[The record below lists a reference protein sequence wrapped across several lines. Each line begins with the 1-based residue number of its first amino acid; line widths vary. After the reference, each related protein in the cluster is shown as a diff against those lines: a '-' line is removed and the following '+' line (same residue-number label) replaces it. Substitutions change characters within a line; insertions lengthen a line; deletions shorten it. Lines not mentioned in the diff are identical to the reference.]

1 VEANVAGSNPVSHP
15 KMIIKPLEEKNNRP
29 SIYRVLFLITLV
41 ATGILLDKIFL
52 KQSKDIPSILGK
64 TQEIQLQAQEE
75 VVRQV
80 QDNNLVKDSIN
91 KVEEVGGVVLGEATN
106 TLTKL
111 TSDAGSLISTVIY
124 DNSIGKVVDQ
134 ISKLPKDQQEKI
146 KEQICK

>member
-1 VEANVAGSNPVSHP
+1 
-15 KMIIKPLEEKNNRP
+15 MIIKPLEEKNNKP
-29 SIYRVLFLITLV
+29 SIYRALFLVTLIAV
-41 ATGILLDKIFL
+41 GVLLDKKFL
-52 KQSKDIPSILGK
+52 KRSKKIPSILGK

-80 QDNNLVKDSIN
+80 QESSLVKDSIS
-91 KVEEVGGVVLGEATN
+91 KAEEVGGAVLDEATN

-134 ISKLPKDQQEKI
+134 ISKLPKNQQEKI

>member
-1 VEANVAGSNPVSHP
+1 MSSILTQGSTTMP
-15 KMIIKPLEEKNNRP
+15 IIKPLEEKNNRP
-29 SIYRVLFLITLV
+29 SIYRVMFLITLV

-64 TQEIQLQAQEE
+64 TQEIQLQAKDE

-80 QDNNLVKDSIN
+80 LENNLVKDSIN
-91 KVEEVGGVVLGEATN
+91 KVEEVGGVVLGEATS